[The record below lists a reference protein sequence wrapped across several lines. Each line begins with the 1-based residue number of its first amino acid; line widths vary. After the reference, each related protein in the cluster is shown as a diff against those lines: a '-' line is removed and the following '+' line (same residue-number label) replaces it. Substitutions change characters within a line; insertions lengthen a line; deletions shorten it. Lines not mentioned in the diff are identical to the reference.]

1 MTQWFRFYEGALD
14 DPKVQTLTGD
24 DFKAWVNIL
33 CVACR
38 RDGLLPNV
46 RDLAFMLRMDENA
59 CQTLVERLVN
69 ATLIDRKNGGA
80 NGAHYAPHGWA
91 KRQYKSD
98 GSTNRVKRFRERSK
112 PVTETPPDT
121 ETDTDTERVTEA
133 KASGA
138 SAPVVVVPIDAKSA
152 LFTDGLRTLSD
163 ITGREINSLRSVVG
177 RWVQLSGN
185 DHASVMG
192 IIETAQAQGVI
203 DPISWISKAM
213 KAKADP
219 DAEIYRN
226 VL

>member
-1 MTQWFRFYEGALD
+1 MSQWFRFYECALD

-24 DFKAWVNIL
+24 DFKSWVNIL

-38 RDGLLPNV
+38 KDGLLPNV

-69 ATLIDRKNGGA
+69 ATLIDRRNGGA
-80 NGAHYAPHGWA
+80 NGAHYAPHGWD

-98 GSTNRVKRFRERSK
+98 GSTGRVKRFRERSK

-121 ETDTDTERVTEA
+121 DTEADTERVSEA

-138 SAPVVVVPIDAKSA
+138 SAPIPIDAKTA
-152 LFTDGLRTLSD
+152 LFSEGLAALATM
-163 ITGREINSLRSVVG
+163 TGRDAASFRSVAG
-177 RWVQLSGN
+177 KWLQLTGN
-185 DHASVMG
+185 DHAAVLG
-192 IIETAQAQGVI
+192 TIRAAAAQGVI
-203 DPISWISKAM
+203 DPVAWITKAM
-213 KAKADP
+213 RPKDP

>member
-1 MTQWFRFYEGALD
+1 MSRWFRFYEGALD
-14 DPKVQTLTGD
+14 DPKVQTLSGD

-38 RDGLLPNV
+38 QNGTLPNV
-46 RDLAFMLRMDENA
+46 AALAFMLRMDENA

-69 ATLIDRKNGGA
+69 AGLIDRRNGGV
-80 NGAHYAPHGWA
+80 NGAHYAPHGWD

-98 GSTNRVKRFRERSK
+98 GSSGRVKRFRERSK

-121 ETDTDTERVTEA
+121 DTEADTERGSEA

-138 SAPVVVVPIDAKSA
+138 SAPIPIDARTA
-152 LFTDGLRTLSD
+152 LFGDGL
-163 ITGREINSLRSVVG
+163 NSLARMTGKDAPALRSIVG
-177 RWVQLSGN
+177 KWVQLSGN
-185 DHASVMG
+185 DHAAVLAT
-192 IIETAQAQGVI
+192 IRAAEAQGVI
-203 DPISWISKAM
+203 DPVGWISKAM
-213 KAKADP
+213 RPKDP